1 MKNIKMILSFLG
13 LILIISSCSSEC
25 AFHSDYVPTRNADTM
40 MIVNIDANT
49 TYQNIDG
56 FASSDAW
63 NMDFIGK
70 YWNQNSKDDI
80 AKMLFSQKITNG
92 QPEGIGLSMWRVNL
106 GGGTTEQGDES
117 GIEKEERRAECFLN
131 NDGSYNWN
139 KAVGQQYFMQKAKY
153 YGVKSFVFFSNTPPI
168 FYTKNGKGYSDSKA
182 NSNLKDDC
190 YDKFADF
197 LATTALHFREHGY
210 PISYISPVNEP
221 QYNWRSGQE
230 GSGWQNSEVVK
241 LVRNL
246 DQRLT
251 TKGLDS
257 TNILVDEAG
266 AWNDLYEVDSA
277 AGNGRSDV
285 INDFFDSSSLDYI
298 GNLKH
303 VPALICAHSYWI
315 DTSWNQLQSTRENAN
330 VAAKAKNLKL
340 YQTEWSMMS
349 DNYDLFSN
357 YTNASPMDLALTL
370 SEVIHIDLTKAN
382 VSSWA
387 FWTAC
392 DRERWSQKSRFFLIR
407 LIPINGNYGSLTEGG
422 TCESTKNLW
431 VLGNYSLFIRPGY
444 RRINVSLPV
453 SGNQFFVSAYISP
466 DKNKLVIVYT
476 NTKTKSVKVDN
487 QISIQGRTASN
498 PVEYITTSESNLQLV
513 SSYDTTIIP
522 SRSVAT
528 IIYDLKS

>member
-1 MKNIKMILSFLG
+1 MKNIKILLSFFGFTLMM
-13 LILIISSCSSEC
+13 LSCSSEST
-25 AFHSDYVPTRNADTM
+25 FHPDYVLTRNADTTM
-40 MIVNIDANT
+40 TVNIDANT
-49 TYQNIDG
+49 TYQTIDG

-70 YWNQNSKDDI
+70 YWSQNSKDDI

-106 GGGTTEQGDES
+106 GGGTAEQGDES
-117 GIEKEERRAECFLN
+117 GIEQEERRAECFLN
-131 NDGSYNWN
+131 SDGSYNWN
-139 KAVGQQYFMQKAKY
+139 KAAGQQYFMQKAKNY
-153 YGVKSFVFFSNTPPI
+153 SVKSFVFFSNTPPV

-197 LATTALHFREHGY
+197 LATTALHFKEQGY
-210 PISYISPVNEP
+210 SISYISPVNEP
-221 QYNWRSGQE
+221 QYNWSSGQE

-246 DQRLT
+246 DQSLT
-251 TKGLDS
+251 SKGLDS

-266 AWNDLYEVDSA
+266 AWNDLYEADA
-277 AGNGRSDV
+277 TAGNGRSDV
-285 INDFFDSSSLDYI
+285 INDFFNPSSSDYI

-303 VPALICAHSYWI
+303 VPALICAHSYWL
-315 DTSWNQLQSTRENAN
+315 DTSWDQLQSTRQKVNA
-330 VAAKAKNLKL
+330 AAKAKNLKV

-349 DNYDLFSN
+349 SNYDLFSN
-357 YTNASPMDLALTL
+357 YDNATPMDLALTL
-370 SEVIHIDLTKAN
+370 SEVIHADLTQAN

-392 DRERWSQKSRFFLIR
+392 DRERWNQKSRFFLIR
-407 LIPINGNYGSLTEGG
+407 LIPVSGDYGSLTEGG

-431 VLGNYSLFIRPGY
+431 VLGYYSLFIRPGY
-444 RRINVSLPV
+444 KRVSVSLPV
-453 SGNQFFVSAYISP
+453 SGNQFFASAYISP
-466 DKNKLVIVYT
+466 GKDKLVIVYT

-487 QISIQGRTASN
+487 HISIQGRTTDN
-498 PVEYITTSESNLQLV
+498 PIEYITTSGSNLQMV